1 MKEKTADEVILTPM
15 YEGEV
20 YKYHECSNCKKKYT
34 LKKIYFNHFILKKI

>member
-20 YKYHECSNCKKKYT
+20 YKYHECSNCKKE
-34 LKKIYFNHFILKKI
+34 KIGRASCRERV

>member
-20 YKYHECSNCKKKYT
+20 YKYQRQGPAHQGAEERGEKRR
-34 LKKIYFNHFILKKI
+34 